1 MADTTHK
8 RQAASDAPPPDL
20 SKQRDELLRSLTKG
34 SQLTRDFFQAYDELQ
49 QLVLHLQ
56 GENARLRATLEADD
70 AIKKLILKI
79 EALEA
84 DKEALLSKVTRVEA
98 AAALSP
104 AIAEMEAELA
114 NFANLNVAANC
125 LHSTLS
131 PRGVAR
137 RLKEILEQLVGVEAY
152 VVYLCTEPEGLVP
165 VSFEGLQEGEQPT
178 DCPKPRITE
187 VVSSGVSS
195 ILDEMDP
202 SQGSVTNPPVLIP
215 LSIDDTVVGV
225 LSIVRSLAHKT
236 QLTTVDFE
244 LFKLLGLHA
253 AAALMAAGL
262 FARAGRVLPRA
273 DAFRSLQ
280 QH

>member
-20 SKQRDELLRSLTKG
+20 SRQRDELLRSLTKG
-34 SQLTRDFFQAYDELQ
+34 SQLTRDFFQAYDDLQ
-49 QLVLHLQ
+49 QMVLHLQ

-79 EALEA
+79 EALEQE
-84 DKEALLSKVTRVEA
+84 KEALLSKVTRVEA

-104 AIAEMEAELA
+104 AIDEMEAELA

-152 VVYLCTEPEGLVP
+152 VVYLRTEPEGLVP
-165 VSFEGLQEGEQPT
+165 VSSEGLHEGEKPEDSPT
-178 DCPKPRITE
+178 ARINE

-195 ILDEMDP
+195 ILDDMDP
-202 SQGSVTNPPVLIP
+202 SQGTVGNPPVLIP